1 MKGWLGLALASVLVS
16 AGVGV
21 GAAWSWRE
29 APAAVASPARA
40 PSAPASLPPAP
51 VSTASQPVAAP
62 APAAPVVTKA
72 VGEAPPSPAP
82 LDLQQAQQFMQWTA
96 EHGDPRSPALGGL
109 KPRQA
114 ASEAERADPRQYAA
128 LEERQ
133 TRELLQAYAAGVQ
146 QIPEIR
152 ARIEA
157 AAQSGERSPA
167 ELDEARAALEQLEA
181 MQARLER
188 EAPELLPGSARAD

>member
-16 AGVGV
+16 AGVG
-21 GAAWSWRE
+21 AAWSWRD
-29 APAAVASPARA
+29 APVAVAPPAQAPSVPAR
-40 PSAPASLPPAP
+40 LPPAP
-51 VSTASQPVAAP
+51 VPAASQPPASP
-62 APAAPVVTKA
+62 APATPVAAKA
-72 VGEAPPSPAP
+72 VDEAPLSPAP

-133 TRELLQAYAAGVQ
+133 TRELVQAYAAGVQ

>member
-16 AGVGV
+16 AGVG
-21 GAAWSWRE
+21 AAWNWRE
-29 APAAVASPARA
+29 APVAVASPSQA
-40 PSAPASLPPAP
+40 PLVPASLPPAP

-62 APAAPVVTKA
+62 ATAAPVVTKS
-72 VGEAPPSPAP
+72 VDEAPPSPAP
-82 LDLQQAQQFMQWTA
+82 LDLQQAQQFMHWTA

-114 ASEAERADPRQYAA
+114 ASEAERADPRKYAA

-133 TRELLQAYAAGVQ
+133 TRELVQAYAAGVQ

-181 MQARLER
+181 MQACLER

>member
-16 AGVGV
+16 AGVG
-21 GAAWSWRE
+21 AAWSWRD
-29 APAAVASPARA
+29 APVAVAPPARE
-40 PSAPASLPPAP
+40 PSVPARLPPAP
-51 VSTASQPVAAP
+51 VPTGSQLPASP
-62 APAAPVVTKA
+62 APAAPVAAKA
-72 VGEAPPSPAP
+72 VDEAPPAPAP
-82 LDLQQAQQFMQWTA
+82 LDLQQAQQLMQWTA

-114 ASEAERADPRQYAA
+114 ASEAERADPQAYAA

-133 TRELLQAYAAGVQ
+133 TRELVQAYAAGVQ

-188 EAPELLPGSARAD
+188 EAPELLPGSARVD

>member
-16 AGVGV
+16 AGVG
-21 GAAWSWRE
+21 AAWSWRE
-29 APAAVASPARA
+29 APLAVAPPARA
-40 PSAPASLPPAP
+40 PSAPSGLPPVP
-51 VSTASQPVAAP
+51 VPTASPPLAAP
-62 APAAPVVTKA
+62 APTAPVAAKGVD
-72 VGEAPPSPAP
+72 EAPLSPAP
-82 LDLQQAQQFMQWTA
+82 LDRQQAQQFMHWTA

-109 KPRQA
+109 TPRQG

-133 TRELLQAYAAGVQ
+133 TRELVQAYAAGVQ

-157 AAQSGERSPA
+157 AAQSGERSPT

-181 MQARLER
+181 MQTRLER
-188 EAPELLPGSARAD
+188 EAPELLPGNTRAD

>member
-16 AGVGV
+16 AGVG
-21 GAAWSWRE
+21 AAWNWRE
-29 APAAVASPARA
+29 APVAVASPSQA
-40 PSAPASLPPAP
+40 PLVPASLPPAP

-62 APAAPVVTKA
+62 ATAAPVVTKA
-72 VGEAPPSPAP
+72 VDEAPPSPAP
-82 LDLQQAQQFMQWTA
+82 LDLQQAQQFMHWTA

-133 TRELLQAYAAGVQ
+133 TRELVQAYAAGVQ

>member
-16 AGVGV
+16 AGVG
-21 GAAWSWRE
+21 AAWSWRE
-29 APAAVASPARA
+29 APVAVASPARA
-40 PSAPASLPPAP
+40 PSAPASLPPVPVPAASPAP
-51 VSTASQPVAAP
+51 VAPVAA
-62 APAAPVVTKA
+62 KA
-72 VGEAPPSPAP
+72 VDEAPPAPAP
-82 LDLQQAQQFMQWTA
+82 LDLQQAQQLMQWTA

-114 ASEAERADPRQYAA
+114 ASEAERADPQAYTA

-133 TRELLQAYAAGVQ
+133 TRELVQAYAAGVQ

-181 MQARLER
+181 MQAHLER
-188 EAPELLPGSARAD
+188 EAPELLPGSTRAD

>member
-16 AGVGV
+16 AGVG
-21 GAAWSWRE
+21 AAWSWRE
-29 APAAVASPARA
+29 APVAVASPARA
-40 PSAPASLPPAP
+40 LSAPASLPPVP
-51 VSTASQPVAAP
+51 VPTASQPPASP
-62 APAAPVVTKA
+62 APAAPVAAKA
-72 VGEAPPSPAP
+72 VDEAPPSPAP
-82 LDLQQAQQFMQWTA
+82 LDLQQAQQLMQWTA

-114 ASEAERADPRQYAA
+114 ASEAERVDPQAYAA

-133 TRELLQAYAAGVQ
+133 TRELVQAYAAGVQ

-181 MQARLER
+181 MQAHLER
-188 EAPELLPGSARAD
+188 EAPELLPGSTRAD

>member
-16 AGVGV
+16 AGVG
-21 GAAWSWRE
+21 AAWSWRD
-29 APAAVASPARA
+29 APVAVAPPARA
-40 PSAPASLPPAP
+40 PSVPARLPPAP
-51 VSTASQPVAAP
+51 VPAASQPLVSP
-62 APAAPVVTKA
+62 APAAPVAAKA
-72 VGEAPPSPAP
+72 VDEAPLSPAP
-82 LDLQQAQQFMQWTA
+82 LDLQQAQHFMQWTA

-109 KPRQA
+109 KPRQS

-133 TRELLQAYAAGVQ
+133 TRELVQAYAAGVQ

>member
-1 MKGWLGLALASVLVS
+1 VKGWLGLALASVLVS
-16 AGVGV
+16 AGVG
-21 GAAWSWRE
+21 AAWNWRE
-29 APAAVASPARA
+29 APVAVASPSQA
-40 PSAPASLPPAP
+40 PLVPASLPPAP

-133 TRELLQAYAAGVQ
+133 TRELVQAYAAGVQ

-188 EAPELLPGSARAD
+188 EAPELLPGSARAN

>member
-16 AGVGV
+16 AGVG
-21 GAAWSWRE
+21 AAWSWRE
-29 APAAVASPARA
+29 APVDVASPARA
-40 PSAPASLPPAP
+40 PSAPASLPPVP
-51 VSTASQPVAAP
+51 VPTASP
-62 APAAPVVTKA
+62 APAAPVAAKA
-72 VGEAPPSPAP
+72 VDEAPPAPAP
-82 LDLQQAQQFMQWTA
+82 LDLQQAQQLMQWTA

-114 ASEAERADPRQYAA
+114 ASEAERADPQAYAA

-133 TRELLQAYAAGVQ
+133 TRELVQAYAAGVQ

-181 MQARLER
+181 MQAHLER
-188 EAPELLPGSARAD
+188 EAPELLPGSTRAD

>member
-16 AGVGV
+16 AGVG
-21 GAAWSWRE
+21 AAWNWRE
-29 APAAVASPARA
+29 APVTVASPSQA
-40 PSAPASLPPAP
+40 PLVPASLPPAP

-62 APAAPVVTKA
+62 ATAAPVVTKA
-72 VGEAPPSPAP
+72 VDEAPPSPAP
-82 LDLQQAQQFMQWTA
+82 LDLQQAQQFMHWTA

-133 TRELLQAYAAGVQ
+133 TRELVQAYAAGVQ